1 MSVSPTLRRT
11 DFLVIFPPLRLVIW
25 HSSLFLPLMKPWV
38 GGVTVHECNESPEMF
53 YPGPQLL
60 GWMTENFLI
69 VYVVQLFSVH
79 ISLCFPS

>member
-1 MSVSPTLRRT
+1 
-11 DFLVIFPPLRLVIW
+11 
-25 HSSLFLPLMKPWV
+25 MKPWF

-79 ISLCFPS
+79 IFLSSLLPLLILLNITNVFSNLCM